1 MFRAAY
7 SDFLLSATSG
17 ETNSEVFLTD
27 TTIFS
32 AGCINNPNT
41 TVISLTAGSPSGYL
55 ITNKGSFSSVLS
67 FQAGQTNKNIGP
79 LGLTTD
85 PLPQAPSY
93 INYGWLIQDDG
104 TAVIQESGSN
114 VVGTL
119 ASYTTDTIFKII
131 YSNNSIKY
139 YRNDILIRTV
149 NGVFLYLYAGFS
161 ADYTDSGA
169 SLTNFVYTRSVGVN
183 SQPAPY
189 TVTFQPSSINFED
202 QFVSKITYVMPD
214 RVVTRNFTFSTLQD
228 ALTGTTKDIDSRS
241 NYSYT
246 FYNAASG
253 ELTHVVTISA
263 ILFPS
268 LSALEYKISIP
279 VTKPRFTRN
288 PSLSSGDTFL
298 FDSAFLLKSRAWG
311 PNNTVVLVGEGI
323 NYDNTNQ
330 LFLLSATQ

>member
-7 SDFLLSATSG
+7 SDFLLSAVSG
-17 ETNSEVFLTD
+17 NIDTEVFLTNS
-27 TTIFS
+27 TSISSGT
-32 AGCINNPNT
+32 INNQNT
-41 TVISLTAGSPSGYL
+41 TAIVLTAAGDGGYL
-55 ITNKGSFSSVLS
+55 VSNLGSFAATLS
-67 FQAGQTNKNIGP
+67 FKPGQTNKNIGP
-79 LGLTTD
+79 FGFTID
-85 PLPQAPSY
+85 SIPISY
-93 INYGWLIQDDG
+93 SSLNYSWHLDSTGFAYIY
-104 TAVIQESGSN
+104 ESGSPI
-114 VVGTL
+114 GSE
-119 ASYTTDTIFKII
+119 AYTTNTTFKII
-131 YSNNSIKY
+131 FKNNTISY
-139 YRNDILIRTV
+139 YKDDTLLRQIVGV
-149 NGVFLYLYAGFS
+149 NYYLRAGMTLES
-161 ADYTDSGA
+161 YLNDSGG
-169 SLTNFVYTRSVGVN
+169 SLTNINYARYNTVY